1 MTKSASLASLI
12 AAVGLFIT
20 YAGLCYLGACA
31 SSMYS
36 TADFTQP
43 ELIVTLSQ
51 SVLGYAGFVVLALM
65 LMIRLIKGPSVADR
79 AVAADSIDIL
89 SDMALILY
97 ALHTGR
103 GIYLDIA
110 LITAILG
117 FVGSTLVAKYLEG
130 KL

>member
-1 MTKSASLASLI
+1 MNVFL
-12 AAVGLFIT
+12 
-20 YAGLCYLGACA
+20 YCA
-31 SSMYS
+31 
-36 TADFTQP
+36 
-43 ELIVTLSQ
+43 IC
-51 SVLGYAGFVVLALM
+51 FVVLALC
-65 LMIRLIKGPSVADR
+65 LLIRLIKGPSVADR

-97 ALHTGR
+97 ALYSGR

-110 LITAILG
+110 LITAVLG

>member
-1 MTKSASLASLI
+1 MMNVFL
-12 AAVGLFIT
+12 
-20 YAGLCYLGACA
+20 YCA
-31 SSMYS
+31 
-36 TADFTQP
+36 
-43 ELIVTLSQ
+43 ICI
-51 SVLGYAGFVVLALM
+51 VVLALC
-65 LMIRLIKGPSVADR
+65 LFIRLIKGPSVADR

-110 LITAILG
+110 LITAVLG